1 MLTEAPP
8 LKLFIFPD
16 GRMDRKNA
24 ALYVGCAAKTL
35 ADWAT
40 KGTGPEYRLVGG
52 RVFYFKDALDRWIAG
67 QVSSPSSAR
76 QRPSA
81 VVR

>member
-1 MLTEAPP
+1 MLISNH
-8 LKLFIFPD
+8 LNLFVFPD

-24 ALYVGCAAKTL
+24 AQYLGCASKTL

-52 RVFYFKDALDRWIAG
+52 RVFYFKSVLDAWIGA
-67 QVSSPSSAR
+67 QSASPSSH
-76 QRPSA
+76 RP
-81 VVR
+81 RPGNGR

>member
-1 MLTEAPP
+1 MLTDENT

-24 ALYVGCAAKTL
+24 AQYLGCAPKTL

-52 RVFYFKDALDRWIAG
+52 RVFYFKAALDVWIGA
-67 QVSSPSSAR
+67 QSVSPSSNR
-76 QRPSA
+76 QRPGNG
-81 VVR
+81 R